1 MLTNSYLST
10 RAAIAPSSRRK
21 CGLGDIGENDR
32 KVGNQMLNCVFM
44 DLRCALTK
52 YVAMQSA
59 TYQLCFV
66 MQV

>member
-10 RAAIAPSSRRK
+10 RAAIAPSSRRE

-32 KVGNQMLNCVFM
+32 KVCNQMLNCVFR
-44 DLRCALTK
+44 DVKSLHK
-52 YVAMQSA
+52 SVAMPSV